1 MNPMEQHIKV
11 VAILHIILG
20 ILGALVG
27 IVVLMGLLGAGLLSG
42 DRDAALATGT
52 CGMVLGGFLMVI
64 SLPSI
69 IAGVGL
75 QKRKQWARILTIILA
90 ILNILNFPIG
100 TAIGAYS
107 LWVLLNDQV
116 KGYFV

>member
-1 MNPMEQHIKV
+1 MPIEQHLKI

-20 ILGALVG
+20 ALGLVAA
-27 IVVLMGLLGAGLLSG
+27 IIVLMAMLGAGVMSA

-52 CGMVLGGFLMVI
+52 CGMVIGGFLAVI

-69 IAGVGL
+69 IAGIGL

-90 ILNILNFPIG
+90 VLNLLNFPIG

-107 LWVLLNDQV
+107 LWVLLNDQT

>member
-1 MNPMEQHIKV
+1 MEQHIKI

-20 ILGALVG
+20 ILGAVAGVIFL
-27 IVVLMGLLGAGLLSG
+27 LMMAGAGFASG
-42 DRDAALATGT
+42 DRDAALASGT
-52 CGMVLGGFLMVI
+52 CGLLLGGFLILI
-64 SLPSI
+64 SIPSI
-69 IAGVGL
+69 LAGVGL

-107 LWVLLNDQV
+107 LWVLLNDQT

>member
-1 MNPMEQHIKV
+1 MDQHIKI

-20 ILGALVG
+20 ILGAVAG
-27 IVVLMGLLGAGLLSG
+27 VIVLTGMLGAGFLSG

-52 CGMVLGGFLMVI
+52 CGMMLGGFLILI
-64 SLPSI
+64 SAPSI
-69 IAGVGL
+69 IAGIGL
-75 QKRKQWARILTIILA
+75 QKRKQWARILTIVLA

-107 LWVLLNDQV
+107 LWVLLNDQA
-116 KGYFV
+116 KSYFA